1 MGKRAL
7 LWGRSGFAGSQ
18 NYPANWAG
26 DSSAAKNNLAAILNG
41 GLSMGMSGISFWG
54 FDIGGFYHCDEEGKR
69 VMPPDEE
76 YIRSVQMGLMAPLSR
91 SHGQETPREPW
102 FYSKE
107 AQKAFLAVNKLR
119 YRLLPYLYSTAY
131 ETHWRGLPMMRA
143 MLLEFQEDLTVRQLS
158 TQYMLGESLLVA
170 PVFDQQIHHIYLPA
184 GSWIEFETGNRMP
197 GGRWI
202 VSEKKLDKIPL
213 YLRENRM
220 IPTLLEAPMHI
231 GEENFRRLRVVMNV
245 TDRMEQV
252 YYDDGVTGKAAA
264 VLGGGQLEISFEGM
278 DVAEVVAYCGEEV
291 HGAFL
296 NGKKCEIR
304 REGSALLLK
313 G

>member
-1 MGKRAL
+1 
-7 LWGRSGFAGSQ
+7 
-18 NYPANWAG
+18 
-26 DSSAAKNNLAAILNG
+26 
-41 GLSMGMSGISFWG
+41 
-54 FDIGGFYHCDEEGKR
+54 
-69 VMPPDEE
+69 
-76 YIRSVQMGLMAPLSR
+76 
-91 SHGQETPREPW
+91 
-102 FYSKE
+102 
-107 AQKAFLAVNKLR
+107 
-119 YRLLPYLYSTAY
+119 
-131 ETHWRGLPMMRA
+131 MRA

-278 DVAEVVAYCGEEV
+278 DVAEGVAYCGQEV
-291 HGAFL
+291 HRAFL